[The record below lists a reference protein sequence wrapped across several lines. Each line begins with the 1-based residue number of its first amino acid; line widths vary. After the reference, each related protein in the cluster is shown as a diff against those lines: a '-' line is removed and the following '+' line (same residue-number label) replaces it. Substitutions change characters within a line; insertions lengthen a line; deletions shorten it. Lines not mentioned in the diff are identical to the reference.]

1 MVNKMKIKI
10 EKINYAIIKL
20 LLYMFMLILVFVVI
34 DKSRISS
41 IIFNC
46 SYIMVFILGLI
57 NFKKRKINI
66 LTAFIIILTIINVF
80 LNLILNNYIINFNI
94 LKKMIIFV
102 CTIIYFNTLIKV
114 KIDKNKMKKHIKIIN
129 NILIVFLI
137 FMYIFNYNKMFILNN
152 ITSDYLC
159 FNFDN
164 PNITAI
170 FLLTLTIFEI
180 SFLVDEKKKK
190 IKCVFLVAILF
201 LVYFIIKTQSRNCL
215 IILLLYVILLLYK
228 TKINGNKFSNKIV
241 LLISVWPYIFSKL
254 YLKLIYNDTVQKK
267 LSFLVSKGKGLDSR
281 YYIWNYA
288 FESFYNS
295 PIIGAYNKIITNSYA
310 QMHNT
315 HVDILSS
322 YGILVFILF
331 IIFIIYIIK
340 KLDSDKKDSNSK
352 IYLLGFIAIILY
364 GMGETAL
371 IGGTLG
377 LYIYIGNLI
386 LLAKKDEGD

>member
-1 MVNKMKIKI
+1 MVNIMKIKI
-10 EKINYAIIKL
+10 EKINYTIIKIL
-20 LLYMFMLILVFVVI
+20 SYMFMLTLIFVVI
-34 DKSRISS
+34 DKNKISS

-46 SYIMVFILGLI
+46 SYIMIFILGLI
-57 NFKKRKINI
+57 NLKKEKVNVIAASI
-66 LTAFIIILTIINVF
+66 VIVTIINVF
-80 LNLILNNYIINFNI
+80 LNLILNNCIINFNT

-102 CTIIYFNTLIKV
+102 FTIIYFSTLMKV

-129 NILIVFLI
+129 NILIIFFI
-137 FMYIFNYNKMFILNN
+137 FMYIFNYNKMFIMNN
-152 ITSDYLC
+152 MTSDYLC

-170 FLLTLTIFEI
+170 FLLTLAIFEI
-180 SFLVDEKKKK
+180 SFFVDEKNKK
-190 IKCVFLVAILF
+190 IKCIFLFAIL
-201 LVYFIIKTQSRNCL
+201 LLIYFIAKTQSRNCL

-228 TKINGNKFSNKIV
+228 TKINGNKFSNIIV
-241 LLISVWPYIFSKL
+241 LLISTWPYIFSKL
-254 YLKLIYNDTVQKK
+254 YLKLIYNDTIQKK

-281 YYIWNYA
+281 YLIWNYA
-288 FESFYNS
+288 FESFYDS
-295 PIIGAYNKIITNSYA
+295 PIIGAYNRIITNVFG

-322 YGILVFILF
+322 YGILVFVLF
-331 IIFIIYIIK
+331 IIFIFYIIK
-340 KLDSDKKDSNSK
+340 KLDSDKKDSSSK

-386 LLAKKDEGD
+386 LLSKKDEGD

>member
-1 MVNKMKIKI
+1 MENKMKI
-10 EKINYAIIKL
+10 EKINYAIIKSL
-20 LLYMFMLILVFVVI
+20 SYMFMLILIFVVI
-34 DKSRISS
+34 DKNTISS

-46 SYIMVFILGLI
+46 SYIMVFILELI
-57 NFKKRKINI
+57 NFKKEKVNI
-66 LTAFIIILTIINVF
+66 LTAFMVIVTIINVF
-80 LNLILNNYIINFNI
+80 LNLFLDNYIINFNI
-94 LKKMIIFV
+94 LKKMIMFV

-129 NILIVFLI
+129 NILVVFLI
-137 FMYIFNYNKMFILNN
+137 FMYIFNYNKMFIYNN
-152 ITSDYLC
+152 IISDYLC
-159 FNFDN
+159 FNFGN
-164 PNITAI
+164 PNIAAI

-180 SFLVDEKKKK
+180 SFFVDEKKKK
-190 IKCVFLVAILF
+190 IKCIFLVAILF
-201 LVYFIIKTQSRNCL
+201 LIYFIIKTKSRNCL
-215 IILLLYVILLLYK
+215 IILLLYMILLLYK
-228 TKINGNKFSNKIV
+228 TKINGNKFSNITV
-241 LLISVWPYIFSKL
+241 FIISTWPYIFSKL
-254 YLKLIYNDTVQKK
+254 YLKLIYNDTLQEKF
-267 LSFLVSKGKGLDSR
+267 SFLVSKGKGLDSR

-288 FESFYNS
+288 FDSFYDS
-295 PIIGAYNKIITNSYA
+295 PIIGAYNKIITNSFA

-331 IIFIIYIIK
+331 IIFLIHIIK
-340 KLDSDKKDSNSK
+340 KLDSDKKDLSSK
-352 IYLLGFIAIILY
+352 IYFLGFIAIILY